1 MILQLIYNFS
11 HSACMSGTCDHKI
24 ISKIS
29 AWIVACVPL
38 HLKFHL
44 PIGQYID
51 QLVSFLFSFTQRMVV
66 RTLFHSLPFVFIKLH
81 IKLMPEFLDT
91 LIRCIEDKDRKIW
104 SLLFKMLCNWRIS
117 FNISNTFSDN
127 LTFMLIVYIGLGD
140 SAFGTSDCCVP
151 ITGLR

>member
-1 MILQLIYNFS
+1 
-11 HSACMSGTCDHKI
+11 
-24 ISKIS
+24 
-29 AWIVACVPL
+29 
-38 HLKFHL
+38 
-44 PIGQYID
+44 
-51 QLVSFLFSFTQRMVV
+51 
-66 RTLFHSLPFVFIKLH
+66 
-81 IKLMPEFLDT
+81 MPEFLDT